1 MTGERDMKHPR
12 SMATNSPTLHADA
25 AMPPHAILARPRPN
39 SRSPLLPRFLA
50 SNNRTWEWA
59 MADRNAYRG
68 FARRCA
74 SRATDETLR
83 NVLLDLARE
92 WDRTAHL
99 TEATLLLSD

>member
-1 MTGERDMKHPR
+1 MVDLMSLDP
-12 SMATNSPTLHADA
+12 
-25 AMPPHAILARPRPN
+25 
-39 SRSPLLPRFLA
+39 
-50 SNNRTWEWA
+50 
-59 MADRNAYRG
+59 
-68 FARRCA
+68 